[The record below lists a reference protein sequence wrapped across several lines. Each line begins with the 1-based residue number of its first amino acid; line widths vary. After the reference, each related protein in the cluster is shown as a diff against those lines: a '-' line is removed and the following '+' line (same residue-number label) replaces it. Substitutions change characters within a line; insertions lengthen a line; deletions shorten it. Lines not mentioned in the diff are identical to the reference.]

1 MEDDL
6 EEYWAAIRPAPKP
19 SISSLQDELLK
30 IAKLREEEW
39 DLMTRRN
46 SPPTSEVM
54 MGDFLEGTFF
64 ESSGGVPASLPMV
77 VNVANPSP
85 GEDSSNRQ
93 YVDLSLGHSEH
104 PIFYGD
110 DNSTVRIDPS
120 SLRSLQVE
128 STGVQVRSPVE
139 VTSSGL
145 LSGGRPLMISEGS
158 SGAWLSQADYTHR
171 LDLAGNDDFVQ
182 LQNNLSNVQLQVTN
196 TITELLTRVERLEHD
211 NQELRAMI
219 ALLEFNTRSR

>member
-30 IAKLREEEW
+30 IAKLHEEEW

-54 MGDFLEGTFF
+54 MSDFLEGPFF
-64 ESSGGVPASLPMV
+64 ESRGGVPASLPRV
-77 VNVANPSP
+77 VNVANPSL

-93 YVDLSLGHSEH
+93 YVDLNLGHS
-104 PIFYGD
+104 
-110 DNSTVRIDPS
+110 DNSNIGIDPS
-120 SLRSLQVE
+120 QLRSLQVE
-128 STGVQVRSPVE
+128 STGVQVRSPIE

-145 LSGGRPLMISEGS
+145 LSGGGPLMVSEG

-182 LQNNLSNVQLQVTN
+182 LQNNLNNVQLLVTN
-196 TITELLTRVERLEHD
+196 TVTELLTRVERLEHD
-211 NQELRAMI
+211 NQELRAVI
-219 ALLEFNTRSR
+219 DLLEFNMRSR

>member
-30 IAKLREEEW
+30 IAKLHEEEW

-54 MGDFLEGTFF
+54 SEGPFF
-64 ESSGGVPASLPMV
+64 ESSGGVPASPLMV
-77 VNVANPSP
+77 VNVANPSL
-85 GEDSSNRQ
+85 GDDSSNRQ
-93 YVDLSLGHSEH
+93 YVDLNLGHSEH
-104 PIFYGD
+104 PIFYGND
-110 DNSTVRIDPS
+110 RSPVRIDPS
-120 SLRSLQVE
+120 QLGSLQVE
-128 STGVQVRSPVE
+128 STGVQIRSPVE
-139 VTSSGL
+139 VTSGGL
-145 LSGGRPLMISEGS
+145 LFGGGPLMVSEG

-182 LQNNLSNVQLQVTN
+182 LQNNLNNVQLQVTN
-196 TITELLTRVERLEHD
+196 TVTELLTRVERLEHD
-211 NQELRAMI
+211 NQELRAMVD
-219 ALLEFNTRSR
+219 LLEFNTRSR